1 MVANIENI
9 FYITKKKTDYLVFF
23 GHFLRSRSGEKL
35 FARLAEIFLFERNL
49 LILHTDKQECS
60 FLNNRLH

>member
-35 FARLAEIFLFERNL
+35 FARLAEIFYLRG
-49 LILHTDKQECS
+49 IY
-60 FLNNRLH
+60 